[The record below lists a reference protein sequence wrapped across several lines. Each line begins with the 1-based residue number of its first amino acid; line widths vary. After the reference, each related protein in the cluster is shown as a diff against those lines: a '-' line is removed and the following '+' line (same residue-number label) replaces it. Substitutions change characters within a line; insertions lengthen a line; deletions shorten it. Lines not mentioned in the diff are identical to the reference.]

1 MNTNIT
7 EAEGIIAGL
16 NDYFREAKIDFF
28 KAHYALF
35 KNNFIEA
42 IAQIE
47 NSIDKFNLAKNSRVE
62 TQTLI
67 EKLNILI
74 EAGIKEKINP
84 TITKIEHLINQIKG
98 SYSNDLFQA
107 IKYFNKSQNGSI
119 NIEELNAYRKSLEE
133 KRDFIPLNLP
143 LTYWYL
149 ARAYRS
155 LDQLD
160 IANNC
165 YEKAQKYLA
174 SLGNRIS
181 GEEDRTSFFKVYFHH
196 RIGEKLGGKT

>member
-1 MNTNIT
+1 M
-7 EAEGIIAGL
+7 
-16 NDYFREAKIDFF
+16 
-28 KAHYALF
+28 
-35 KNNFIEA
+35 
-42 IAQIE
+42 
-47 NSIDKFNLAKNSRVE
+47 
-62 TQTLI
+62 
-67 EKLNILI
+67 
-74 EAGIKEKINP
+74 
-84 TITKIEHLINQIKG
+84 IEHLINQIKG

-181 GEEDRTSFFKVYFHH
+181 GEGDQTSFFKVYFHR
-196 RIGEKLGGKT
+196 RIGEGLG